1 LKRSKIFNRLVK
13 LHFKGLTVERVVT
26 NYEECLRWQC
36 GVVALHHLPSS
47 CYHCSVKISDAKTS
61 LCILLNVSLANTR
74 LSDSRSIPDLRDNLS
89 AQLRAVRRQLKKAF
103 VIVEISKLVP
113 FPY

>member
-1 LKRSKIFNRLVK
+1 M
-13 LHFKGLTVERVVT
+13 VT

-47 CYHCSVKISDAKTS
+47 CHGCSVKISDAEIS

-74 LSDSRSIPDLRDNLS
+74 LSDSRSISDLSDNLS
-89 AQLRAVRRQLKKAF
+89 AQLRAVKRQLKKR
-103 VIVEISKLVP
+103 L
-113 FPY
+113 